1 MPKKKETEEIIEKI
15 QEYAI
20 DEIME
25 IGFGRYSKE
34 IIQERALPDVRDG
47 LKPVQRRILYGM
59 KKSGYSYDKPYRKS
73 AKAVGE
79 IMGNFHPHGD
89 SSIYDALIRMSQPWK
104 MREVFV
110 DIHGN
115 NGSIDGDGAAAM
127 RYTEARLSKIA
138 ETMLESIN
146 KNTVEMTYNFDDTEL
161 EPTVL
166 PARFPN
172 LLVNGSTGISA
183 GYATDIPTHNLS
195 EVIDATV
202 KRIESPNCRLE
213 TIMDI
218 MPGPDFPTGGV
229 IEGKE
234 ELIKAYTTG
243 KGKVVLKADC
253 EIINEKGK
261 NQIIVKSIPYDLV
274 KEVLIKKI
282 IDIKIDKKVDGINDV
297 IDESDH
303 ENMAR
308 IVIDLKKEADANLIL
323 NYLYKNT
330 DLQVNYNFNMVAIV
344 NRRPKYVGV
353 LDILDA
359 FIAHQKEV
367 VTRRTEFDLRAAKD
381 QLHILEGLVKAI
393 SILDEVIKV
402 IRASKNKSD
411 AIDNLVKEF
420 KFTELQ
426 AKAIVEL
433 QLYRLTN
440 TDIVELQD
448 KMKELKEKIE
458 LWEQILSNEDA
469 LKHVMIQEL
478 KQIKKEYG
486 NPRRTIIKDEVT
498 EIKLDMK
505 AMIKEEDV
513 VVFVT
518 NDGYLKRVSKKAY
531 AANEGET
538 PTLKPGDYVTQI
550 FNVSTLD
557 NILIFTNL
565 GNYLFIPVHILQDS
579 KYKEIG
585 KHVNNIISG
594 LSSDEKVVNAIVLDD
609 ETNDLTLFTK
619 NGLVKR
625 TQLSEF
631 VVTRYSKAMLA
642 FKLKDKDEVISV
654 KRTRPNTLFVTR
666 SGKYLNI
673 KSDEISVVGARA
685 SGVKGIGL
693 TDDEVVCG
701 LPYDDTKEYLTVV
714 TNKKTAKR
722 VKISD
727 LELHNR
733 AKKGSNLIKKVKSN
747 DYQILTCLLTN
758 SKDNISLIVDGEV
771 SNIKNS
777 DISIM
782 DLNSTGSAITKKDVT
797 DAIIE
802 VELQDKKVTKKVN
815 VEVEEKQEVKKEE
828 VKEEKKEE
836 FVQTSLDDFY
846 QDFKL

>member
-359 FIAHQKEV
+359 FIAHQKDV

-654 KRTRPNTLFVTR
+654 KRTRPNALFVTR